1 MQLQPIFLRTEK
13 LKSDNWK
20 EWKSQ
25 ITSLLE
31 MNGLDS
37 FIDAEAAA
45 PMADNP
51 AKPTEEEKKA
61 ISRWV
66 AEDKLCFGL
75 IKLTISSEERVHT
88 TGTTTSATLWKNL
101 CDVKEPKGLLGALA
115 ARRQLFRLVA
125 EEGTSMADHITTFRK
140 LQDNCAKMGVDI
152 PDGDLALLLI
162 TSLPDSWDAFT
173 TSFFGSSYA
182 TTTTISLATLITTL
196 SEEYERRRTKANAT
210 ESAQHTVGRSSRPK
224 PICTN
229 CKKTGHSMENCYA
242 KGGGKE
248 GQAPWA
254 KKKDGDKG
262 SQKADSANVT
272 SELPDFAYILPSSF
286 DSGSPRDKWIS
297 DSGAGTHIC
306 NNCHSFST
314 FMPDNFEVGGV
325 GQSQSTLALGRG
337 DVKLLSTIQG
347 HTRTITLRNVIY
359 CPDAAHNLMSI
370 SRLDAAGGSTVY
382 KGGRVIHS
390 TAEGST
396 LATGLLYRK
405 LYYLNVQVQRTS
417 VREFSHLAGEM
428 PKSGPD
434 LRDVA
439 AIEGE
444 TQIGDLAPP
453 TITPNTTLPSGT
465 PPNSYQSIVPK
476 AEITSD
482 LDVTVPTG
490 SVNLGIIRNR
500 DAWKTPHLDSPK
512 FLP

>member
-1 MQLQPIFLRTEK
+1 
-13 LKSDNWK
+13 
-20 EWKSQ
+20 
-25 ITSLLE
+25 
-31 MNGLDS
+31 
-37 FIDAEAAA
+37 
-45 PMADNP
+45 
-51 AKPTEEEKKA
+51 
-61 ISRWV
+61 
-66 AEDKLCFGL
+66 
-75 IKLTISSEERVHT
+75 
-88 TGTTTSATLWKNL
+88 
-101 CDVKEPKGLLGALA
+101 
-115 ARRQLFRLVA
+115 
-125 EEGTSMADHITTFRK
+125 
-140 LQDNCAKMGVDI
+140 
-152 PDGDLALLLI
+152 
-162 TSLPDSWDAFT
+162 
-173 TSFFGSSYA
+173 
-182 TTTTISLATLITTL
+182 
-196 SEEYERRRTKANAT
+196 
-210 ESAQHTVGRSSRPK
+210 
-224 PICTN
+224 
-229 CKKTGHSMENCYA
+229 MENCYA

-297 DSGAGTHIC
+297 NSGASTHIC
-306 NNCHSFST
+306 NNHHSFST

-325 GQSQSTLALGRG
+325 GQSQSTLALGRS

-347 HTRTITLRNVIY
+347 HTRTITLHNVIC

-444 TQIGDLAPP
+444 TRIGDLAPP

-476 AEITSD
+476 AEITSE
-482 LDVTVPTG
+482 LDVTVPTD
-490 SVNLGIIRNR
+490 SVNPGIIRNC
-500 DAWKTPHLDSPK
+500 DVWKIPHLDSPK
-512 FLP
+512 HLPRTFLNHPKLTTIRSVTPLLRISPFLNSLRHQRR